1 MLPAS
6 VDPRAQTKMTSLHP
20 PPKRLENS
28 FSVKLVRSKKI
39 WRVATT
45 ADPELGSAIG
55 VAEEAMAKARME
67 MMVFIMMKVRAK
79 DVFGK
84 ETTA

>member
-1 MLPAS
+1 
-6 VDPRAQTKMTSLHP
+6 
-20 PPKRLENS
+20 
-28 FSVKLVRSKKI
+28 
-39 WRVATT
+39 
-45 ADPELGSAIG
+45 

-67 MMVFIMMKVRAK
+67 MMVFIMVKVRAK